1 MSYANAKNKNG
12 ILEIE
17 GAFGNKQSNGV
28 QHKGMIDYEGQPK
41 FLKLDDINPEKGV
54 FEANYNVMYSSV
66 SEAIVSTFVKNMVED
81 DKFDCV
87 KYEFVK
93 VSRNGKLTSGTIA
106 DNFLRENE
114 IEEVL
119 ASQENAN
126 TQISIDEYADNI
138 YEVNSETRLNQLINY
153 AENLGVKD
161 SKHFFIQ
168 QAGFDVLMG
177 NTDRLSNPSNFVFAY
192 NTESKETR
200 LVNMDYGRCLQTIQW
215 HDMAEANYQP
225 EYLEEDLDDYVKNV
239 FSRNDSIVSSSKI
252 NESIEFL
259 KEHGFE
265 QFQIDLQ
272 QTFLDLDELKNQ
284 FEGTG
289 FEKFATVKIETMK
302 AVLQSEKIQEL
313 ITDIGLHA
321 EDFIG
326 IESENNEI
334 NI

>member
-93 VSRNGKLTSGTIA
+93 VSRNGKLTSGTIS

-119 ASQENAN
+119 ASQE
-126 TQISIDEYADNI
+126 TQA
-138 YEVNSETRLNQLINY
+138 
-153 AENLGVKD
+153 
-161 SKHFFIQ
+161 
-168 QAGFDVLMG
+168 
-177 NTDRLSNPSNFVFAY
+177 
-192 NTESKETR
+192 
-200 LVNMDYGRCLQTIQW
+200 
-215 HDMAEANYQP
+215 
-225 EYLEEDLDDYVKNV
+225 
-239 FSRNDSIVSSSKI
+239 
-252 NESIEFL
+252 L
-259 KEHGFE
+259 K
-265 QFQIDLQ
+265 
-272 QTFLDLDELKNQ
+272 
-284 FEGTG
+284 
-289 FEKFATVKIETMK
+289 
-302 AVLQSEKIQEL
+302 
-313 ITDIGLHA
+313 
-321 EDFIG
+321 
-326 IESENNEI
+326 
-334 NI
+334 